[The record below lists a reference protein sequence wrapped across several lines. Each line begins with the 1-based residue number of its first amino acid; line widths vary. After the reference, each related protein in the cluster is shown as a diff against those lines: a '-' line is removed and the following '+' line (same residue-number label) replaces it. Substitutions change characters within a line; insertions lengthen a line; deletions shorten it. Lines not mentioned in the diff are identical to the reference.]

1 MCASGR
7 LVVCGRGHL
16 ELRDRG
22 IGLCGARVWK
32 LECRPAKGPGIP
44 RVLRDTCHAWLCWP
58 RGRLRTMCV
67 LSAGDLP
74 CAALL
79 RLESRVT

>member
-44 RVLRDTCHAWLCWP
+44 RVLRDTFG
-58 RGRLRTMCV
+58 RGASKNHVCAVCRRLAMC
-67 LSAGDLP
+67 GF
-74 CAALL
+74 AA
-79 RLESRVT
+79 SRI